1 MDLKII
7 KEYPEVHI
15 IIKNMGIILNLKEL
29 TIEMIAKISEKKLS
43 VGGAAILQIIR
54 KNQKII
60 KLLPW

>member
-29 TIEMIAKISEKKLS
+29 IIEMIAKISEKKLS